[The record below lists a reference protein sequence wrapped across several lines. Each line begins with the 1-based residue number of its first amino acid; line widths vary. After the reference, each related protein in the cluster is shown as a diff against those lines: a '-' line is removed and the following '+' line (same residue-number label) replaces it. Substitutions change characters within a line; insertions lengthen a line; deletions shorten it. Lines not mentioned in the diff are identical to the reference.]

1 MEVGNMSKRN
11 RYQQME
17 QYMLGAL
24 LAALVMF
31 IIYLCA
37 AGTGT
42 IWLQVIAA
50 IVAIGISG
58 ACLYFLYISQELLKP
73 RSLWMSVAAAAII
86 VCILFSIILQFPSP
100 NPLA

>member
-1 MEVGNMSKRN
+1 MEVGNMSERN

-24 LAALVMF
+24 LAALFMF
-31 IIYLCA
+31 IIYLFA

-42 IWLQVIAA
+42 IWLQVISA
-50 IVAIGISG
+50 ILAIGISG
-58 ACLYFLYISQELLKP
+58 ACLYFLYISKELLRP
-73 RSLWMSVAAAAII
+73 RSLWMSVGAAAII